1 MKGLDSFKS
10 LSPLEIALLV
20 VFVLFI
26 IFPIKLPMMVATM
39 IESPLGFL
47 SLFVITIYLFSYVNP
62 VLGIIYIFVAY
73 EFLRRSSE
81 VTGNMA
87 MIQHSPSQANKDREL
102 EIMNPPRDVTL
113 EEEVIRVM
121 APAQSQF
128 IKSESGS
135 NFKPIMES
143 VVGASLF

>member
-10 LSPLEIALLV
+10 LSPLEIVLLV

-26 IFPIKLPMMVATM
+26 IFPIKLPAMLATM
-39 IESPLGFL
+39 VDCPLGFL

-73 EFLRRSSE
+73 ELLRRCSE
-81 VTGNMA
+81 ITGKTA
-87 MIQHSPSQANKDREL
+87 MIQYNPSQINKDKEL
-102 EIMNPPRDVTL
+102 EQMNPAKSITL
-113 EEEVIRVM
+113 EEEVIRIM

-128 IKSESGS
+128 IKGESAS
-135 NFKPIMES
+135 NFKPVMDNL
-143 VVGASLF
+143 VGASLF

>member
-10 LSPLEIALLV
+10 LSPLDIALLV

-26 IFPIKLPMMVATM
+26 IFPIKLPIMVATM
-39 IESPLGFL
+39 LDSPLGFL
-47 SLFVITIYLFSYVNP
+47 SLFVITIYLFSFVNP

-73 EFLRRSSE
+73 ELLRRSSE
-81 VTGNMA
+81 VTGKTD
-87 MIQHSPSQANKDREL
+87 MIRNSPSQANKDREL

-113 EEEVIRVM
+113 EEEVIRIM